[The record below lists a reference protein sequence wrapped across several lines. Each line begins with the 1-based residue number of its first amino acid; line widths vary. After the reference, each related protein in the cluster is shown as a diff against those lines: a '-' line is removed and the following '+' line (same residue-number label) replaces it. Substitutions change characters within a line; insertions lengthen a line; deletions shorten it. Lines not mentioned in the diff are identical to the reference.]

1 MSTNLDSGFLSTTY
15 RQYKKDTEY
24 IAGWLVE
31 ASKKIGFS
39 LNSGPAPTPAESQRL
54 KGKDRKKAKEAAKE
68 SAKSQPSAYHIRT
81 VDFIPIAEAIAK
93 QAKKVKVPSPLLTVF
108 GRAIKARKEAQAWYK
123 SAKLEDEGH
132 NHFINILSRVQEI
145 LRPLVPVAR
154 AVKPEKSNGVDNRFK
169 KLTVEE
175 VADTS
180 PKEKVER
187 QATLPPVVT
196 ADIEQSEEE
205 AEEEFFFAIHSF
217 LAGIHE
223 IQDVVQDS
231 WFKTQDFNR
240 DLMASA
246 LLTNTAIDL
255 VRRAESEFDLHL
267 KRPSRYPV
275 SKFPVWSLPAL
286 LYHHYHPL
294 PDDVKIQKLVVPS
307 DVSIQVNAD
316 EYDKIHANWC
326 FWPAY
331 TGLRFCVNR
340 IKKFPYLDANEE
352 ELQAIGAES
361 VPEIKRTF
369 ELAKAFRVYT
379 SAHQRFWAQDEVREL
394 GVTRG
399 MKIMFTDKVVPI
411 WVTFG
416 IQMLLDIQDIKDNR
430 MGEGKGFNSSFTHA
444 RVTLEDELNEWPAFD
459 EWEAPFPELFGP
471 HTPSGDERSRCR
483 DTMDIYHQLMEHSDI
498 PALKY
503 NPIRCGLIK
512 YDVYFQLHIC
522 GWHLERHSGL
532 VCVLGHLYTAG
543 KLLYPNDPTW
553 PDMEYLLYSQDP
565 NHIFYGGIPKTLD
578 ESYRKINL
586 AFGSRMPRVDSSG
599 KYRFHKSSRLF
610 QETSLL
616 SPVLESRMTGWSDHT
631 NDSVDKLA
639 TSLNTLLC
647 DKASQGRLARQ
658 LGASRDWVEG
668 EIDTR
673 RVVRLFEDGPADG
686 SPVLLRDLSLF
697 IEGEMQN
704 VYFDWISMYRIC
716 GDIWKELLSELA
728 GDPVLEK
735 LMPKPTPGLGLHILK
750 IAAEDAAK
758 QKKIDLNDPDL
769 APQLRKVWAC
779 IQRVIHKRSSHEFSP
794 KYKMCTAWLGDECLA
809 QQMARTYH
817 TVAWQLV
824 GYNVPQ
830 LYKFYDNWDS
840 DDKRV
845 SGVLAQI
852 VPHRQMNE
860 IYRERNRDLLLGGLR
875 DECIED
881 KYHSNDYCGRCRRR
895 NFFLDHYGSVASL
908 RGTELVQKHLGRKYH
923 GQDDK
928 SLEED
933 DVRKTVLKKMFEE
946 NGITFIDS
954 DGEEGDEGTSG
965 TGEGEVIEEHENA
978 KIRPTVDGK
987 FQVEMSVRTLF
998 HRPGVWQDLGS
1009 ARCA

>member
-1 MSTNLDSGFLSTTY
+1 MHF
-15 RQYKKDTEY
+15 
-24 IAGWLVE
+24 
-31 ASKKIGFS
+31 
-39 LNSGPAPTPAESQRL
+39 GPASVPVESQRL

-68 SAKSQPSAYHIRT
+68 AAKNQPSAYHIRT

-154 AVKPEKSNGVDNRFK
+154 AIKPEKSNGVDNRFK

-180 PKEKVER
+180 PKENVEQ

-255 VRRAESEFDLHL
+255 VRRAESEFDLNL

-294 PDDVKIQKLVVPS
+294 PDDVKIHKVVVPS
-307 DVSIQVNAD
+307 DVSIQFNED

-340 IKKFPYLDANEE
+340 IKKFPYLDANED
-352 ELQAIGAES
+352 ELQAIGADS
-361 VPEIKRTF
+361 VPQIRRTF
-369 ELAKAFRVYT
+369 ELAKGFRVYT
-379 SAHQRFWAQDEVREL
+379 SAHQRFWAQDEV
-394 GVTRG
+394 TRG
-399 MKIMFTDKVVPI
+399 MKIMFTDKAIPI

-416 IQMLLDIQDIKDNR
+416 IQTLLDIQDIKDNR
-430 MGEGKGFNSSFTHA
+430 MGEGKGFNNSFTHA
-444 RVTLEDELNEWPAFD
+444 R
-459 EWEAPFPELFGP
+459 
-471 HTPSGDERSRCR
+471 
-483 DTMDIYHQLMEHSDI
+483 
-498 PALKY
+498 
-503 NPIRCGLIK
+503 
-512 YDVYFQLHIC
+512 
-522 GWHLERHSGL
+522 
-532 VCVLGHLYTAG
+532 G

-586 AFGSRMPRVDSSG
+586 AFGSKMPRIDSSG
-599 KYRFHKSSRLF
+599 KYRFHKSSRMF

-616 SPVLESRMTGWSDHT
+616 SPILQSRMTGWSDHT
-631 NDSVDKLA
+631 NESVNELA
-639 TSLNTLLC
+639 SNLNVLLC
-647 DKASQGRLARQ
+647 DKTKQGQLARQ
-658 LGASRDWVEG
+658 LGASPDWVES

-716 GDIWKELLSELA
+716 GDIWKEILSELA
-728 GDPVLEK
+728 GDPVLAK
-735 LMPKPTPGLGLHILK
+735 LMPKPTPGLGLYILK
-750 IAAEDAAK
+750 IASEDAAK
-758 QKKIDLNDPDL
+758 QKKIDLDDPDL
-769 APQLRKVWAC
+769 APQLRKVWTC
-779 IQRVIHKRSSHEFSP
+779 IQRVIHKRSSHEFTP
-794 KYKMCTAWLGDECLA
+794 QYNMCKAWLGDKCLA

-830 LYKFYDNWDS
+830 LYKFYENWDF
-840 DDKRV
+840 DDKKD
-845 SGVLAQI
+845 SGVLCQI
-852 VPHRQMNE
+852 PAHNRMNE

-875 DECIED
+875 DECIRD
-881 KYHSNDYCGRCRRR
+881 KYHSNDHCGRCRRR

-933 DVRKTVLKKMFEE
+933 DVRKTVLKKLFEE
-946 NGITFIDS
+946 NGITFIDG
-954 DGEEGDEGTSG
+954 DDEEGDEDTSD
-965 TGEGEVIEEHENA
+965 TGEGEVIEGHEDA

-987 FQVEMSVRTLF
+987 FQVEMSVRSMF
-998 HRPGVWQDLGS
+998 HRPGVWQSLGS
-1009 ARCA
+1009 RPSSENGSEDGSEDGSENGSENGIHDS